1 MKETILTAIGTVLG
15 LVLVVGVLALLLML
29 LMNAAFP
36 LLAFGFWQ
44 ALALL
49 GIALIVGLPAM
60 KS

>member
-1 MKETILTAIGTVLG
+1 MKKTILTAIGTVLG